1 MKDVVREGHP
11 SLTTVAKEVTLPATD
26 DDIKL
31 LQDML
36 QFVKNS
42 QDIELAEEY
51 DLRPGVGIAAPQLG
65 IEKRMFAV
73 NFEDPKG
80 RIYSGGFINPKIV
93 SHSVELTYL
102 PSGEGCLSVDRD
114 VPGIVPRYR
123 RISLKATNL
132 DGEEIKLRLKD
143 YAAIVFQ
150 HEFDHLNGVMFY
162 DHINED
168 DPFQAPDNAKP
179 CELE

>member
-11 SLTTVAKEVTLPATD
+11 SLTKVAKEVKLPATD
-26 DDIKL
+26 EDKKL
-31 LQDML
+31 LHDML
-36 QFVKNS
+36 EFVKNS
-42 QDIELAEEY
+42 QDIDMAEEY

-65 IEKRMFAV
+65 VEKRMFAV
-73 NFEDPKG
+73 HFEDPKG
-80 RIYSGGFINPKIV
+80 RLYSGGFFNPKIA
-93 SHSVELTYL
+93 SHSVEMTYL

-123 RISLKATNL
+123 RITLKATNL
-132 DGEEIKLRLKD
+132 EGDEVKFRLKD

-162 DHINED
+162 DHINEA
-168 DPFQAPDNAKP
+168 DPFKAPENAKA
-179 CELE
+179 CDLE